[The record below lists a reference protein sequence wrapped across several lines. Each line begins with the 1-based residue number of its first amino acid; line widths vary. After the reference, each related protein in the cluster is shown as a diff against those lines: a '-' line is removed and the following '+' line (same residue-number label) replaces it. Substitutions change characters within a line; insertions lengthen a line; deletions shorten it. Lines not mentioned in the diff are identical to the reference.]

1 MLKINELARL
11 YLGVKQENESR
22 TIQIDMS
29 AWAEIYPNATAE
41 ILHKRWGDELKELTG
56 ATYDSDTKILSWTP
70 TSYDTFYDGF
80 GVAEIRMVEGDVV
93 KKTKD
98 LISTAVSPSITGGSG
113 EIIESDFQA
122 WLNTVIGYKNDAVTA
137 KNAAKGYKED
147 SEAYAVG
154 KRNGT
159 DVESTDPAYENNAKY
174 FAALAAALISV
185 ADVAGAE
192 AITLAAGSSATVEI
206 QTTENGKKF
215 VFGIPKGANGS
226 NGEPGADGYS
236 PTVSVSKSGSV
247 TTLTVTD
254 KNGTTTV
261 QISDGEDGTSP
272 TARVSK
278 SGSVTTLTVTDKSG
292 TTTAQINDGTN
303 GTDGTDGVS
312 PVLTIGTVTTGSAG
326 SSASATIDN
335 TDPANPVL
343 NMTIPKGAKGDTGNT
358 GATGAAATDAQVAA
372 YLSSVISN
380 PSSPP
385 LDRTLGSNVSAAPAD
400 MAGAIKGVV
409 QDILTGGNVLDYSSC
424 VSGRLRVSDG
434 AVVSA
439 TNQHYSDY
447 IPVWPGM
454 IVRRNFHVSSDSY
467 GDVYY
472 NASKG
477 IIETV
482 KSNTDTK
489 MHEAPAGAMW
499 VRLTIPNSAL
509 VSGSETAVVIVEP
522 KVKMIAEKTNWL
534 AIGDSITFGVY
545 SAVEN
550 GNTVKMVGD
559 GWVRKLASALN
570 YNIKVM
576 ASRGMGYTAAVTGKD
591 PDDPDGPRISLDTLL
606 TRIEALT
613 DDYNLITIAFGV
625 NDYNTPSSASL
636 ATVAL
641 GLNDALQRITTKW
654 KSARVVVITPFNC
667 CNQANGTAATKWD
680 CNYEVGSPGRSLADI
695 AHKIRD
701 CCDAYGVECINAT
714 ENFLF
719 NITNIAPSLSDS
731 DRLLPDK
738 VHPSLYAHT
747 LIAKAM
753 AHYLMN

>member
-11 YLGVKQENESR
+11 YLGVKNENLSR
-22 TIQIDMS
+22 TIEIDMS
-29 AWAEIYPNATAE
+29 AWAALYPNATAE
-41 ILHKRWGDELKELTG
+41 ILHRRQGDQTKELTG

-70 TSYDTFYDGF
+70 TSYDTFYEGF
-80 GVAEIRMVEGDVV
+80 GIAEIRMVEGEIV

-98 LISTAVSPSITGGSG
+98 LLVTAVAPSIIDGSG
-113 EIIESDFQA
+113 NVVASDYQA
-122 WLNTVIGYKNDAVTA
+122 WLNAAIGNKQAAVAAKNDAVSA
-137 KNAAKGYKED
+137 KNDAVSAKNDAIAAKQAA
-147 SEAYAVG
+147 EAA
-154 KRNGT
+154 
-159 DVESTDPAYENNAKY
+159 
-174 FAALAAALISV
+174 ISM

-192 AITLAAGSSATVEI
+192 ATTLDPGNSATAEI
-206 QTTENGKKF
+206 VTTQQGKKF
-215 VFGIPKGANGS
+215 KFGIPKGANGS

-236 PTVSVSKSGSV
+236 PSVSM
-247 TTLTVTD
+247 
-254 KNGTTTV
+254 
-261 QISDGEDGTSP
+261 
-272 TARVSK
+272 SK

-312 PVLTIGTVTTGSAG
+312 PVITIGTVTTGSAG

-385 LDRTLGSNVSAAPAD
+385 LDRTLGSNMSAAPAD

-454 IVRRNFHVSSDSY
+454 IVRRNFHVSSDTY

-482 KSNTDTK
+482 KSNTGTK

-654 KSARVVVITPFNC
+654 KNARVVVITPFNC
-667 CNQANGTAATKWD
+667 CNQANGTAATKWN